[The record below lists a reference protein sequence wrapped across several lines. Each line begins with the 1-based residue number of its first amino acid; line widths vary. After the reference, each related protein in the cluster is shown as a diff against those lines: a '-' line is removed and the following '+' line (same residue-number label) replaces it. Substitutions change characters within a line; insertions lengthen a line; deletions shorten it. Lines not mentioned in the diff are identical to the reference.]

1 MSNGAQHAAYFIEE
15 STYGTIPATPTMV
28 AVRHTDF
35 DIGLDKDTIQSAEIR
50 SDRNVTDLRMAQ
62 NKCGGSFGMEVLND
76 VGFETFMAAVFGGA
90 WSTGVLVNGVVR
102 KSFSMLRYFGDLG
115 AGNKPYHLINGI
127 EFGGCDLKIPTSGIA
142 TVSFDTIAKTYIP
155 GASAPSGSTLT
166 PPTTTSPMDS
176 FTGVVLEGGSAI
188 GVITEANIKFDNKMD
203 RRFVIGSKDTL
214 RPSQGKFSASGN
226 ITCYYESAAML
237 DKFLSDSASSLS
249 IQLSNGTDTFTLDL
263 PNIRYTGGRVP
274 VKDDGPITI
283 NMPFQAIYDGTTNGA
298 AKLTRNPT
306 T

>member
-1 MSNGAQHAAYFIEE
+1 MANGSQHAAYFIAE
-15 STYGTIPATPTMV
+15 TVYGETPNTPTMV

-35 DIGLDKDTIQSAEIR
+35 DIGLDKDTIKSAEIR

-76 VGFETFMAAVFGGA
+76 VGFETFMAAVFGSD
-90 WSTGVLVNGVVR
+90 WVTGELVNGVTR

-115 AGNKPYHLINGI
+115 AGNKPYHLIKGI
-127 EFGGCDLKIPTSGIA
+127 EFATCDLKIPTSGIA
-142 TVSFDTIAKTYIP
+142 SVSFDTIAQSYVP
-155 GASAPSGSTLT
+155 GPSAPAGSTLT

-176 FTGVVLEGGSAI
+176 FTGVVEEGGSVI

-203 RRFVIGSKDTL
+203 RRFVIGSKNTL
-214 RPSQGKFSASGN
+214 RPSQGMFEASGN
-226 ITCYYESAAML
+226 ITCYYESGAML
-237 DKFLSDSASSLS
+237 DKFLADTPSSLS
-249 IQLSNGTDTFTLDL
+249 IQLSNGSELFTIFL

-283 NMPFQAIYDGTTNGA
+283 NLPFQAIYDATTGGGA
-298 AKLTRNPT
+298 KITKDPT